1 MYLKIKFNHKIFI
14 SLNMKVN
21 NQILRSKNLIKN
33 HKINFKTNLNIIIYQ
48 DNMILSYHNHR
59 QDKVNK

>member
-14 SLNMKVN
+14 NLNMKAN
-21 NQILRSKNLIKN
+21 NKILRSKNLIKY
-33 HKINFKTNLNIIIYQ
+33 HKINFKTNLNIIIHQ
-48 DNMILSYHNHR
+48 DNMILSYDNHR

>member
-14 SLNMKVN
+14 SLNMKTN
-21 NQILRSKNLIKN
+21 NQILRSKNLIKY
-33 HKINFKTNLNIIIYQ
+33 HKINFKTNLNIIIHQ
-48 DNMILSYHNHR
+48 DNMILSYHNHQ